1 MILNLEKMKKIVYL
15 FFALLLPICSF
26 AQEEAVDPKAKAILE
41 KAVDAFDS
49 KKGISADFLIEIK
62 DSRNGKTE
70 TIPGILLLKGE
81 KFKLSL
87 RNVDTYFDG
96 KTQSVFM
103 SNEKEVTISIPEK
116 EDLKDINPILLM
128 KSYQT
133 DYKMRYLGS
142 KKEAG
147 LMFEEVELYPNDLK
161 SQYSII
167 RLKISKEKLQLK
179 SILLKG
185 KSGIDTKLSIQ
196 NLGNKDLS
204 DATFIFDEKK
214 FPDVEIIDLR

>member
-1 MILNLEKMKKIVYL
+1 MI
-15 FFALLLPICSF
+15 FFRTFSSLTTPPFSMSERSASNCGLIKRTALASF
-26 AQEEAVDPKAKAILE
+26 LIKFLQI
-41 KAVDAFDS
+41 S
-49 KKGISADFLIEIK
+49 KTFLIEIK
-62 DSRNGKTE
+62 DSRNGKEE
-70 TIPGILLLKGE
+70 TIPGILLLKGD

-147 LMFEEVELYPNDLK
+147 LMVEEVELYPNDLK

-167 RLKISKEKLQLK
+167 RLKISKDKLQLK

-196 NLGNKDLS
+196 NLEHKELYD
-204 DATFIFDEKK
+204 TMFVFDEKK

>member
-1 MILNLEKMKKIVYL
+1 MKKIVYL
-15 FFALLLPICSF
+15 FLALLMPICSF
-26 AQEEAVDPKAKAILE
+26 AQEEAVDPKAKAILG

-62 DSRNGKTE
+62 DSRNGKEE
-70 TIPGILLLKGE
+70 TIPGILLLKGD

-147 LMFEEVELYPNDLK
+147 LMVEEVELYPNDLK

-167 RLKISKEKLQLK
+167 RLKISKDKLQLK
-179 SILLKG
+179 SILLKS

-196 NLGNKDLS
+196 NLEHKELYD
-204 DATFIFDEKK
+204 TMFVFDEKK

>member
-1 MILNLEKMKKIVYL
+1 M
-15 FFALLLPICSF
+15 PICSF
-26 AQEEAVDPKAKAILE
+26 AQEEAVDPKAKAILG

-62 DSRNGKTE
+62 DSRNGKEE
-70 TIPGILLLKGE
+70 TIPGILLLKGD

-128 KSYQT
+128 KSYQM

-147 LMFEEVELYPNDLK
+147 LMVEEVELYPNDLK

-167 RLKISKEKLQLK
+167 RLKISKDKLQLK

-196 NLGNKDLS
+196 NLEHKELYD
-204 DATFIFDEKK
+204 TMFVFDEKK